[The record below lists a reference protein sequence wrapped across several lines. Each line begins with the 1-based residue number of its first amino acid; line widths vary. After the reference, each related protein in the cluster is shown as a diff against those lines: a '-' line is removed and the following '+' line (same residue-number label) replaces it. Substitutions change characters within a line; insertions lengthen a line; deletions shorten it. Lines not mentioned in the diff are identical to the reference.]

1 VGGSAQTKAMKKVAG
16 TLKLNLAQYREM
28 AAFAQFGSDL
38 DKATQEQL
46 ANGERFTEI
55 LKQGQYQP
63 MTAAEQVVA
72 IYAATPPAGRKSW
85 VRDLDLGDIR
95 RFEHELIAYM
105 RTEQKALL
113 AKIAETGQLGE
124 AEDKALAAALDQF
137 ANGFQPTRKA
147 E

>member
-1 VGGSAQTKAMKKVAG
+1 
-16 TLKLNLAQYREM
+16 M

-46 ANGERFTEI
+46 ANGERLQEI

-63 MTAAEQVVA
+63 MTAAEQVVS
-72 IYAATPPAGRKSW
+72 IYAATPQAGRKSW
-85 VRDLDLGDIR
+85 VRDLGLGDIR
-95 RFEHELIAYM
+95 RFEQELIAWM

-113 AKIAETGQLGE
+113 AKIAESGQLGE

-137 ANGFQPTRKA
+137 ANNFQPSRKL